1 MLVSFYTLSYFI
13 NIILLL
19 FTYYRLERIEY
30 VDRLEERNSKI
41 VDVKYLVFIT
51 KHYENI
57 DDDKLYRFMIH
68 INDIY
73 LYECPFDATKIP
85 SLSNAFIP
93 SSIVVQSHHVIN
105 NNLIHSRSF
114 DLNDTIEMTLED
126 SNLNYLKELRVVLA
140 ELVKQIASLSI
151 EIVKPMKTT
160 NDDPESATSIFISD
174 EYLQTYISSLRLIQD
189 FYQIMSI
196 TFEVYIYIRI

>member
-1 MLVSFYTLSYFI
+1 MFVSFYTLSYFI

-19 FTYYRLERIEY
+19 LTYYRLERIEY
-30 VDRLEERNSKI
+30 VDRLEERNSKR

-57 DDDKLYRFMIH
+57 DDDKVYRFMIH

-93 SSIVVQSHHVIN
+93 SNIVVQSRHVIN
-105 NNLIHSRSF
+105 DNLTHCI
-114 DLNDTIEMTLED
+114 DLMTLEGN
-126 SNLNYLKELRVVLA
+126 NLDYLKELRVVLA
-140 ELVKQIASLSI
+140 ELVKQIANLSI

-160 NDDPESATSIFISD
+160 NDDPESVTSIFISD
-174 EYLQTYISSLRLIQD
+174 EYLQIYISSLRLIQD
-189 FYQIMSI
+189 CYQIMSI
-196 TFEVYIYIRI
+196 TFEVYIY

>member
-1 MLVSFYTLSYFI
+1 MFVSFYTLSYFI

-30 VDRLEERNSKI
+30 VDRLEERSSKI

-57 DDDKLYRFMIH
+57 DKLYRFMIH
-68 INDIY
+68 INDIH

-93 SSIVVQSHHVIN
+93 SNIVVQSRHVIN
-105 NNLIHSRSF
+105 NNLIHSRSI

-126 SNLNYLKELRVVLA
+126 SNLYYLKELKVVLA
-140 ELVKQIASLSI
+140 ELVKQIANLSI
-151 EIVKPMKTT
+151 EIVKLMKTT
-160 NDDPESATSIFISD
+160 NDDPESVTSIFVSD

-189 FYQIMSI
+189 CYQIMSI
-196 TFEVYIYIRI
+196 TFEVYIYIII